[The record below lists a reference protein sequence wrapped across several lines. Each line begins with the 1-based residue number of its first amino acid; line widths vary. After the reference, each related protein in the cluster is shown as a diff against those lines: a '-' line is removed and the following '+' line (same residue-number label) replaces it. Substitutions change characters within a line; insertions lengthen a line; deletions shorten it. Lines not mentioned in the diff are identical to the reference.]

1 MRPDV
6 DTELT
11 RSLLRKRGIPESE
24 IDQYLTGPGSQKQ
37 QIQDMPFTSADIAQ
51 SMDVDTDSPE
61 YILGSAASPTP
72 PVGKIASV
80 VKAAKLA
87 ELGVIAGPLIKAYG
101 GKANVPEKVITA
113 FKEASPRIRGLRRYM
128 TPEELEGLSPE
139 NIAKMAEIEKGGKG
153 VSIKGK
159 PRLDASSISTMAL
172 AGKAKK
178 GWYKNSAQTLTHIFG
193 SQDNGRFAALLAATS
208 PQISVQ
214 GNLVNS
220 LNIWKNWTK
229 AGRPTDKKE
238 ITKIMADSV
247 QGGTEASVMDAW
259 KNNTIRAL
267 SAADP
272 HTIKLSGPKVQ
283 SFYKNLTG
291 NMDEVTNDTWQG
303 RAFNLEQSVF
313 GGANRLEDGEKLGVK
328 SPGYI
333 LSSAATRNAAEV
345 LEKSTGE
352 KWLPA
357 EIQETVWSYVKALF
371 ERRKGSGKRTMQEIS
386 PELTYEE
393 IVEVPDFGTL
403 LRESDYATILD
414 DAGYGEQLRSIPGLA
429 ATAKADVASVDGA
442 GSIAAVN
449 RRLEQQYKQE
459 LENRATDS
467 VKILKNVRDRIH
479 KGLISD
485 RTGTGT
491 VKRTF
496 TGKSTSNPGGE
507 LKGLGK
513 LQVYNLSK
521 QDQQKFK
528 KLGISTPNFYE
539 LPPSIEAAN
548 VFERSIKRSKENNTY
563 AAAVYVYS
571 PAEYQQKRLF
581 LTKDGKTGFAV
592 SDDGDIVSVF
602 NTKGSGNKASTVPML
617 LLAVENGGTK
627 LDAFDTVLPQ
637 LYSRVG
643 FRPSSR
649 TTWNDEFA
657 PPEWDK
663 KTFGDYN
670 NGEPDVVFMH
680 YDPESTKT
688 FDQLSGT
695 YDIDDAS
702 RNSLL
707 RDEYDDA
714 VNLQTTMMNEAQQR
728 VDKTQLREL
737 PKAPWKEKER
747 ALVPQIK
754 AKQASQQIL
763 TPEVR
768 DKNFK
773 NWFGESQVVDEA
785 GEPLVVY
792 HGTPE
797 EGIKVFEPERLGE
810 SSGATSMEG
819 MFFSGKH
826 GTASEYKKSELVL
839 KPEHQKRFDALY
851 DEKEKIEKKF
861 GEPQGSKGLWYEI
874 DKNKH
879 PEEAA
884 RVRQINQQFSE
895 IFSDQDMQRP
905 KYWTKQESGEVM
917 PVYLSMQEPFIYDAG
932 GSAWTPDLDKKVN
945 AMMRE
950 TAKEYDGI
958 IIRNVYDSET
968 GVVDDTYIVKDPKQ
982 IKSAVD
988 NKGTF
993 DPENPDITASIR
1005 PRMAA
1010 RQILETA

>member
-1 MRPDV
+1 MKVTRPRDVSAKVIGKSLAAGAAGLPGDVVQLSEDLMRPDV

-24 IDQYLTGPGSQKQ
+24 IEQYLTGPGSEKQ
-37 QIQDMPFTSADIAQ
+37 QIEDMPLTSADIAQ
-51 SMDVDTDSPE
+51 RMDVDVDSPE
-61 YILGSAASPTP
+61 YLLGSAASPTP
-72 PVGKIASV
+72 PVGKIASI

-87 ELGVIAGPLIKAYG
+87 DLGVIAGPLIKAFG
-101 GKANVPEKVITA
+101 GKANVPDKVITA
-113 FKEASPRIRGLRRYM
+113 FKEASSRVRGLRRFM
-128 TPEELEGLSPE
+128 TPEELEGLSPD
-139 NIAKMAEIEKGGKG
+139 NIAKMADIEKGGKG
-153 VSIKGK
+153 ISIKGK

-193 SQDNGRFAALLAATS
+193 DQDNGRFAALLAATS

-229 AGRPTDKKE
+229 AGRPTGKKE

-272 HTIKLSGPKVQ
+272 HAIKLSGPKVQ

-403 LRESDYATILD
+403 LRETDYATILD
-414 DAGYGEQLRSIPGLA
+414 DAGYGEQLRSIPDLA
-429 ATAKADVASVDGA
+429 ATAKADAASVDGT
-442 GSIAAVN
+442 GSIATVN

-479 KGLISD
+479 KGLVSD

-496 TGKSTSNPGGE
+496 TGKSASNPGVE

-513 LQVYNLSK
+513 LQVFNLSK

-548 VFERSIKRSKENNTY
+548 VFEQSIKRSKEKNPY
-563 AAAVYVYS
+563 AAAVHVYT

-602 NTKGSGNKASTVPML
+602 NTKEVVGPDGEIIMKGSGNQAATVPML

-627 LDAFDTVLPQ
+627 LDAFDTILPQ

-649 TTWNDEFA
+649 TAWNDEFA
-657 PPEWDK
+657 PPGWDK

-695 YDIDDAS
+695 YDIEDAT

-714 VNLQTTMMNEAQQR
+714 VNLQTTMMDEAQQR
-728 VDKTQLREL
+728 VDKTQLREI

-754 AKQASQQIL
+754 AKQA
-763 TPEVR
+763 
-768 DKNFK
+768 
-773 NWFGESQVVDEA
+773 
-785 GEPLVVY
+785 
-792 HGTPE
+792 
-797 EGIKVFEPERLGE
+797 
-810 SSGATSMEG
+810 
-819 MFFSGKH
+819 
-826 GTASEYKKSELVL
+826 
-839 KPEHQKRFDALY
+839 
-851 DEKEKIEKKF
+851 
-861 GEPQGSKGLWYEI
+861 
-874 DKNKH
+874 
-879 PEEAA
+879 AA
-884 RVRQINQQFSE
+884 
-895 IFSDQDMQRP
+895 
-905 KYWTKQESGEVM
+905 
-917 PVYLSMQEPFIYDAG
+917 
-932 GSAWTPDLDKKVN
+932 
-945 AMMRE
+945 
-950 TAKEYDGI
+950 
-958 IIRNVYDSET
+958 
-968 GVVDDTYIVKDPKQ
+968 
-982 IKSAVD
+982 
-988 NKGTF
+988 
-993 DPENPDITASIR
+993 
-1005 PRMAA
+1005 
-1010 RQILETA
+1010 QILEGVSP